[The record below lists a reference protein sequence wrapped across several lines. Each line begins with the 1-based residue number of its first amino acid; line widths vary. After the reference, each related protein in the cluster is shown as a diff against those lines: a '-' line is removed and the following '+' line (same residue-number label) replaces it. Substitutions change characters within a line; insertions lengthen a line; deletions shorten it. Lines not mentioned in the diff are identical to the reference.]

1 MKRFIKYLMLFSI
14 PVVIFIVAAELYC
27 RTQTIFVI
35 KKQHFENNL
44 STINTLILGSSHF
57 QNGLNPEFLKSNS
70 CNLAYGGQPIS
81 IDYFLLNKYI
91 DQMKN
96 LKTVLFE
103 VSPHRLYYEFDPS
116 NWNGHVYSNLYD
128 INYKTE
134 KLSIKN
140 YSLVLSDVKYFSTIF
155 IDNYNPKLIKP
166 KLNTFGFMTNAF
178 PGRFTELE
186 NDSIKI
192 NQTFKMN
199 SIFDN
204 QKNFKLNMF
213 FLNKIIQ
220 ECQKKKVEIIFIG
233 TPLYQTYYSK
243 IPLKTEIQVKNALRR
258 VTNKYGIEYYD
269 FSRSKKFYL
278 KDYIND
284 NHLNPNGAKKFTLLI
299 DSILTH

>member
-1 MKRFIKYLMLFSI
+1 MKRFIKYMILFSI
-14 PVVIFIVAAELYC
+14 PVLIFLIAAEIYS

-35 KKQHFENNL
+35 KKEHFENNL
-44 STINTLILGSSHF
+44 STINTLILGSSHL
-57 QNGLNPEFLKSNS
+57 QNGLNPAFIRSNS
-70 CNLAYGGQPIS
+70 CNMAYGGQPIS

-103 VSPHRLYYEFDPS
+103 VSPHRFYYEFDPS
-116 NWNGHVYSNLYD
+116 SWNGHVYSNLYD

-140 YSLVLSDVKYFSTIF
+140 HSLVLSDVKYFSTIF
-155 IDNYNPKLIKP
+155 VDNCNPTLPKP

-192 NQTFKMN
+192 NQTFKLN

-204 QKNFKLNMF
+204 QENFKLNMIF
-213 FLNKIIQ
+213 MNKIIK
-220 ECQKKKVEIIFIG
+220 ECQKKKVKIIFIG
-233 TPLYQTYYSK
+233 SPLYQTYYSK
-243 IPLKTEIQVKNALRR
+243 IPLKAKIQVENSLHHL
-258 VTNKYGIEYYD
+258 TNKYGIQYYD
-269 FSRSKKFYL
+269 FSRSKRFYL

-284 NHLNPNGAKKFTLLI
+284 NHLNPIGAKKFTIII
-299 DSILTH
+299 DSILTN